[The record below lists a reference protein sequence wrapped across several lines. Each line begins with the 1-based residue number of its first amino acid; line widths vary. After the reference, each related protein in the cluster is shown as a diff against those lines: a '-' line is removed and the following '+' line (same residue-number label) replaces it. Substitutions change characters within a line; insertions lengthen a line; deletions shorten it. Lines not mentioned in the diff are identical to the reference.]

1 MEKYIL
7 YFDMSATVVS
17 FLTLC
22 LVHKKKDIV
31 RLQNI
36 IFTIIVAVELCSSIF
51 DIISASLINSLYTN
65 HEFLI
70 AASISNYLYYLAH
83 SSLAPLLAIYVLSV
97 TKITKKR
104 GPWFYTI
111 YFTPYLIMMVS
122 ILLNPFLKW
131 VFYFNSDYI
140 YERQWFLKVIYV
152 ISFFYIF
159 SSVFYLIRNRNTMPS
174 TRLRMLIAFLLVGFL
189 SVIIQSFLPKV
200 MIEMFLQSVMTLGI
214 LITIENP
221 AEVYNLNTGLLNY
234 RKFKLENIAY
244 FRNNV
249 EYEVIYIKLTD
260 MNNNIKIAGRDQI
273 QKVESLIAK
282 YLVSIS
288 DEDFVY
294 DCDNKNDFAIIV
306 SGMLKG
312 KSDSIIEK
320 IKNRFEKP
328 WQIDQI
334 NLYFKVELILIKI
347 PEDASSYADLE
358 IIINSSE
365 HITDDQVT
373 VIRDKELN
381 KLRRVHDVELAIKR
395 ALDTSDSSAHFEVH
409 YQPIWD
415 AHANK
420 IRSAEALIRMKD
432 NKLGPI
438 FPDEFIPLAEKTG
451 LITTI
456 GQFVFEEVCHN
467 YIADRFENLGLDY
480 IEVNLS
486 PVQCMR
492 KELPGSFKLTLDHFG
507 LSAKKINLEIT
518 ESAAISGQETFHQVF
533 QDLLN
538 SGFTFSL
545 DDYGTGYSQQSYIFQ
560 MDFKIIKIDK
570 SILWDADKNMVGKII
585 LQNTIRM
592 IKEMNLKVLVE
603 GVETEEHKNLLTKLG
618 CDYCQGYLFS
628 KPLPK
633 DQFIEFCQKFN
644 FPET

>member
-1 MEKYIL
+1 MEKYSL
-7 YFDMSATVVS
+7 YFDMAATVISV
-17 FLTLC
+17 LTLC
-22 LVHKKKDIV
+22 LIHNKKDIV
-31 RLQNI
+31 RLQNT
-36 IFTIIVAVELCSSIF
+36 IFVIIVLDELCSSIF
-51 DIISASLINSLYTN
+51 DMISTILIESLDS
-65 HEFLI
+65 HPEFLI
-70 AASISNYLYYLAH
+70 AANITNYLYYLFH
-83 SSLAPLLAIYVLSV
+83 STLAPLIATYVFSV
-97 TKITKKR
+97 TRIIKKR
-104 GPWFYTI
+104 GTNFYLI
-111 YFTPYLIMMVS
+111 YYAPYLIMILS
-122 ILLNPFLKW
+122 ILLNPFFKW
-131 VFYFNSDYI
+131 IFYIDSDLI
-140 YERQWFLKVIYV
+140 YKRSWFLQIIYA
-152 ISFFYIF
+152 ISFFYIV
-159 SSVFYLIRNRNTMPS
+159 STIFYLIRNRYTMPS
-174 TRLRMLIAFLLVGFL
+174 SRMRMLIAFFLVGLL
-189 SVIIQSFLPKV
+189 SVGIQFCFPTI
-200 MIEMFLQSVMTLGI
+200 MIEMFMQSVMTLGI

-221 AEVYNLNTGLLNY
+221 AEVYNLNSGLLNY

-244 FRNNV
+244 FRNNI

-260 MNNNIKIAGRDQI
+260 MDNNIKIIGRDQI
-273 QKVESLIAK
+273 HKVESLIAK

-294 DCDNKNDFAIIV
+294 DCDNKNDFAIII
-306 SGMLKG
+306 SGNLSG
-312 KSDSIIEK
+312 KSDEIIEQ
-320 IKNRFEKP
+320 IKNRFEKS
-328 WQIDQI
+328 WQVDQI
-334 NLYFKVELILIKI
+334 NLYFRVELILIKV
-347 PEDASSYADLE
+347 PEDVSSYADLE

-365 HITDDQVT
+365 HVSNDQVT

-395 ALDTSDSSAHFEVH
+395 AIDPSDSSAYFEVH

-415 AHANK
+415 AHTNK
-420 IRSAEALIRMKD
+420 IRSAEALLRMKD
-432 NKLGPI
+432 EKLGPI

-467 YIADRFENLGLDY
+467 YIADKFENLGLDY

-538 SGFTFSL
+538 NGFTFSL

-570 SILWDADKNMVGKII
+570 SILWDADKNVIGKII

-603 GVETEEHKNLLTKLG
+603 GVETEEHKNLLSKLG
-618 CDYCQGYLFS
+618 CDFCQGYFFS

-633 DQFIEFCQKFN
+633 DKFIEYCKKFN
-644 FPET
+644 YSEI